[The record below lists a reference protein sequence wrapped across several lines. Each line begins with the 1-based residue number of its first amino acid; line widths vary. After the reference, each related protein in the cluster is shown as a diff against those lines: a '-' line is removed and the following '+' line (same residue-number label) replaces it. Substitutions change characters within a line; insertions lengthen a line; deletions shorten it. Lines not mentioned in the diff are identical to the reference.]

1 MAGSG
6 ISLQLSVSELGA
18 TEAFYAG
25 ILGLEVDR
33 APTPLGVPEQLVVRC
48 DGCELIFF
56 EDEALGRA
64 HPILQARL
72 EAFPR
77 GVGVTLHLKVDGIQ
91 EIYEELLDQELE
103 VLYPLEW
110 KPYGIMEVWCFDP
123 DGYLIVLEEPS
134 T

>member
-6 ISLQLSVSELGA
+6 VSLQLSVTDLGA
-18 TEAFYAG
+18 SEAFYAG
-25 ILGLEVDR
+25 ILGLQVDR
-33 APTPLGVPEQLVVRC
+33 ALTPVGVPEHLVLRA
-48 DGCELIFF
+48 DGCEMIFV
-56 EDEALGRA
+56 EDSALARV
-64 HPILQARL
+64 HPILQARI

-77 GVGVTLHLKVDGIQ
+77 GVGITLHLKVDGIQ

-123 DGYLIVLEEPS
+123 DGYLVVLEEPTS
-134 T
+134 